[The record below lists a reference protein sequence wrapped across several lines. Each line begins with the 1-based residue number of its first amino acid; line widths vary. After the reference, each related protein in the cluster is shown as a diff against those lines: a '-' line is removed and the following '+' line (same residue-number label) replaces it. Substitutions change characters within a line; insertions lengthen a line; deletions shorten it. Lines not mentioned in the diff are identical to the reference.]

1 LADLLRLPTLCL
13 PRVQSDALL
22 QIMFIDTHTHLFL
35 PEFDSDRDAVI
46 KRAVNSGVLKMFL
59 PNIDTSS
66 IRPMLDI
73 SEAYPD
79 NLYPMMGLHPGSVK
93 ENYMEE
99 LRVVEEWLTKGKFYA
114 IGETGIDLYWDKSHL
129 KEQQDSFIQHIR
141 FARIYN
147 LPLII
152 HSRESFDE
160 IFRILNQELT
170 GEITGIFHSF
180 TGTFEQAKEIFNY
193 GFKIGIGGIVT
204 FKNSGLDQVIAQTGA
219 DQIVLETDS
228 PYLAPVPERGKRNEP
243 SYLLYTA
250 QKIANILGM
259 QIHEIE
265 RITTRNALS
274 IYRLQHKIDEE

>member
-1 LADLLRLPTLCL
+1 
-13 PRVQSDALL
+13 
-22 QIMFIDTHTHLFL
+22 MYIDTHTHLFL

-46 KRAVNSGVLKMFL
+46 KRAINSGVLKMFL
-59 PNIDTSS
+59 PNIDSNS
-66 IRPMLDI
+66 IHPMLDI

-93 ENYMEE
+93 ENYREE
-99 LRVVEEWLTKGKFYA
+99 LRVVEEWLNKVKFYA
-114 IGETGIDLYWDKSHL
+114 IGETGIDLYRDKSHL
-129 KEQQDSFIQHIR
+129 KEQQDCFTQHIR
-141 FARIYN
+141 FARTYN

-170 GEITGIFHSF
+170 EEVTGIFHAF

-193 GFKIGIGGIVT
+193 GFRIGIGGIVT
-204 FKNSGLDQVIAQTGA
+204 FKNSGLDHVLAQTGT

-228 PYLAPVPERGKRNEP
+228 PFLAPVPERGKRNEP

-259 QIHEIE
+259 QIQEIE

-274 IYRLQHKIDEE
+274 IYRLQHKLDEE